1 MSGKYSLRLLP
12 LLLLLSGCATLDESE
27 CRSADWR
34 TIGLED
40 GGKGLPLTTVG
51 RHRKSCAEFGV
62 KPDLEAYSRGHAD
75 GVVSFC
81 TPRNG
86 FIQGKAG
93 RSHYDVC
100 PASLRDEFLAGYED
114 GQELYALERKRDR
127 LRRDIRTDEE
137 YLEEAED
144 RLARRE
150 ERIVAAGVSSA
161 ERETLLV
168 EIKAEMARIEDLRL
182 QLDTQGAELER
193 LGEIY
198 DTLSA
203 QYRY

>member
-1 MSGKYSLRLLP
+1 MVAKHALRLLP
-12 LLLLLSGCATLDESE
+12 LLLLLSGCATLNESE

-34 TIGLED
+34 TIGMED

-51 RHRKSCAEFGV
+51 RHRKACAEFGV
-62 KPDLEAYSRGHAD
+62 KPDAEAYRLGYAD

-93 RSHYDVC
+93 RTHYDVC

-114 GQELYALERKRDR
+114 GRELYGLERERDR

-137 YLEEAED
+137 KLEDARD
-144 RLARRE
+144 RLTRRE
-150 ERIVAAGVSSA
+150 ERIVAAGVSSS

-168 EIKAEMARIEDLRL
+168 EIKAELTRIEDLRL
-182 QLDTQGAELER
+182 RLDTRKSELER
-193 LGEIY
+193 LGDVHE
-198 DTLSA
+198 TLSA